1 MTVQKPD
8 DSIDLSQIGNGNQ
21 GGQNFGGQGLGTP
34 PPPTKMLDVASIVN
48 TFGGSSRG
56 ESDAE
61 VTKVQLVTKE
71 ILSAD
76 QEGQATKKD
85 LYNLV
90 SVSSKRTGNF
100 GALALCTHRA
110 GNNET
115 FIFVATMLVEKS
127 RSTPLD
133 MVQIPGYPQQ
143 PPIEMFVGA
152 ADVFNPAYFQHIIDE
167 VKTAYGLPNATV
179 VNAGYQIVYD
189 LTSVTVDDLR
199 PMIKEAKASIDHSI
213 DLLNPDRAIFNV
225 AEVVKNTS
233 LRVRSRHTL
242 DQRKTEP
249 SGLPVR
255 ADLRTELIVS
265 QNNTA
270 KGPIGNQTEVRLC
283 ETSAYVDLIYTPQAT
298 PSSYAPLNPYLPPQP
313 SYIPRI
319 VITNFAVDLPYSA
332 LEFMLLGVAQN
343 VSLARNRSYGVVWR
357 NQFGQSGNHIR
368 NFGAVGLQVPGL
380 TADGQP
386 AILDVSSNV
395 HELYSLMDRVLTQ
408 QPVFTLEISQGGQGN
423 WATKVFAS
431 AGEGNVDAIGILI
444 QAADNLTNHN
454 FSKIWAALN
463 NNAPQPLITTSDD
476 MSYIGYYNRD
486 GEYHDIRELDLLALL
501 NTIGLKDP
509 DSVRDYL
516 ATFASPEPSQVRLYK
531 RLRILQRIAKDVH
544 IKAYSRKFD
553 FGGNFIEALTRAI
566 AACGLVIGSDSILN
580 QQDVTVYNQT
590 LANWQQ
596 NMVNPQLI
604 SQLFHHQPQQMPNV
618 PYNVGSLYGF
628 R

>member
-8 DSIDLSQIGNGNQ
+8 DSIDLSQIGNQGQDDQTQ
-21 GGQNFGGQGLGTP
+21 GGANTT
-34 PPPTKMLDVASIVN
+34 PTKMLDVASIVS
-48 TFGGSSRG
+48 TFGGSGRG

-61 VTKVQLVTKE
+61 VTKVQLVVKE
-71 ILSAD
+71 ILDAD

-85 LYNLV
+85 QYNLV

-100 GALALCTHRA
+100 GSLALCTHRA
-110 GNNET
+110 GT
-115 FIFVATMLVEKS
+115 GKTMIFVATMLVEKS

-133 MVQIPGYPQQ
+133 MVQIPGLPSQQ
-143 PPIEMFVGA
+143 PIEMFVGA

-167 VKTAYGLPNATV
+167 VRQAYGLPDAV
-179 VNAGYQIVYD
+179 VINAGYQVIYD
-189 LTSVTVDDLR
+189 LTSVAVDDLR
-199 PMIKEAKASIDHSI
+199 PMVKEAKSSIDHSI
-213 DLLNPDRAIFNV
+213 DLMNRDRAIFNV
-225 AEVVKNTS
+225 AEVVKNPS
-233 LRVRSRHTL
+233 LRVRSRYSL

-255 ADLRTELIVS
+255 ADLRTELVVS

-283 ETSAYVDLIYTPQAT
+283 ETAAYVDLIYTPQPT
-298 PSSYAPLNPYLPPQP
+298 SYGYNAPNPYVPPQP

-332 LEFMLLGVAQN
+332 LEFMLLGVAQM

-380 TADGQP
+380 TQDGQP
-386 AILDVSSNV
+386 AILDVSGNV
-395 HELYSLMDRVLTQ
+395 QELYSLMDRVLTQ

-423 WATKVFAS
+423 WATKVFAK
-431 AGEGNVDAIGILI
+431 AGEGNQDAIAILI

-454 FSKIWAALN
+454 FSKIWTALN
-463 NNAPQPLITTSDD
+463 NNAPQPLITTTDD

-516 ATFASPEPSQVRLYK
+516 ATFASPESTQVRLYK

-566 AACGLVIGSDSILN
+566 AACGLVIGNDSILN

-590 LANWQQ
+590 VANWQ
-596 NMVNPQLI
+596 NNLVNPQLI
-604 SQLFHHQPQQMPNV
+604 NQLFHTQTQQMPNV
-618 PYNVGSLYGF
+618 PYNVGNLYGTF